1 MRQCKRHVQA
11 RFQRV
16 RPDHQWTFENPRRH
30 MQVNTRGFNKH
41 FHKASSRNN

>member
-30 MQVNTRGFNKH
+30 D
-41 FHKASSRNN
+41 ASKYARVQQTFS